1 MEKNKKKRLGYI
13 ISNKMDKTVIV
24 AVETRRA
31 HPLYRRVVTRV
42 AKFMAHDENNSCQ
55 IGDLVKIIENR
66 PISKEKRW
74 RVQEIVSRK
83 EQVNV
88 PDLLLEEQND
98 STTN

>member
-1 MEKNKKKRLGYI
+1 MEKNKKKRLGHI

-31 HPLYRRVVTRV
+31 HPLYRRVVKRIS
-42 AKFMAHDENNSCQ
+42 KFMAHDEDNTCQ
-55 IGDLVKIIENR
+55 MGDLVIIIENR

-88 PDLLLEEQND
+88 PDLLLEEQHD
-98 STTN
+98 STTD